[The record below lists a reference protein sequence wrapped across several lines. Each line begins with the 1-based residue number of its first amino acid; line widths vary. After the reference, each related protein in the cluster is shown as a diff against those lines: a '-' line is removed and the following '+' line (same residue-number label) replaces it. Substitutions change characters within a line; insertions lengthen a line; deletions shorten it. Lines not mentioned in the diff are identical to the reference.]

1 MAQNA
6 AIVPCCGTLTAPNDY
21 PLNKVRTKND
31 IFIKILSLGIGLAVG
46 IVLIAKVFFELSY
59 DSFYKDIDRVY
70 CIRTWYSQHG
80 DEHDYG
86 QVSGAVSV
94 GFMEE
99 VPGVEVGTRT
109 TYVFNG
115 DTYLD
120 EDGNKLKAT
129 LVCADTCFFKVFDRP
144 ILAGNPVKI
153 LGKWGGVM
161 VSRSFA
167 EKILRSAQDDIST
180 VIGRQIYNED
190 MAGLKL
196 PIEGVFEDF
205 PKNGS
210 LDYDI
215 LLAIETYGKQSTDNW
230 LGNDRYKG
238 YVKLM
243 PGVDPNTLT
252 DAIRKMQEA
261 HQPLAQIEAQGTSL
275 RYFLKPFSTL
285 HTSDPEVKSQVIL
298 LSIVAALLIL
308 ISLLNYILI
317 VISSLVKRSKE
328 VGVRKCYGAEGK
340 HIYGM
345 LTKEALLHILLSL
358 VLAGAIIFAGRS
370 IVENLLGVPFQTLLV
385 PQSIVAIV
393 AVILFVLVISIV
405 VPAELYQRIPVYA
418 ALKNYTENSRNWKLG
433 LLGFQVLIN
442 VFLVVMMLIIGR
454 QYQKVSHA
462 DTGYDYKNLYY
473 FDMFDGDRQALTR
486 AHQTLKS
493 LPEVSAVAAAY
504 NLPFQGSS
512 GDNVYLPDDDRELF
526 NIADQY
532 ECSSDFYD
540 LMGIQFLEGR
550 APKDS
555 SEIVV
560 DEKFVAKMAE
570 FTDWS
575 DGAVGKQVF
584 ITGHDRS
591 RDSGRSYFTIS
602 GVYKSYLIGNL
613 TGVDPRPSALFY
625 GEIGSMSSWMPHTF
639 FKVHPEALPKV
650 RQALEQALEGHEI
663 NIVSYEEQMRAAYDD
678 SKKMR
683 NTMALG
689 AVFSLLI
696 ALLGLIG
703 FIKDESLRRS
713 KEMAVRKINGA
724 TTRDILGVFAT
735 DIMKL
740 SAVMAVIACM
750 AAYFVAHK
758 WLEQFAE
765 KVSLNP
771 LYFIGGAVLVL
782 LIVLGVVVLNCLRIA
797 RANPVESLKNE

>member
-1 MAQNA
+1 M
-6 AIVPCCGTLTAPNDY
+6 
-21 PLNKVRTKND
+21 KTKND
-31 IFIKILSLGIGLAVG
+31 ILIKVLSLSIGLSVG

-70 CIRTWYSQHG
+70 TIRNYYSQNG

-99 VPGVEVGTRT
+99 VPGIEVGTRT
-109 TYVFNG
+109 TFVFNG

-120 EDGNKLKAT
+120 ADGNKLKGI

-144 ILAGNPVKI
+144 ILAGDPVQV
-153 LGKWGGVM
+153 LGKWGSVM
-161 VSRSFA
+161 VNRSFA
-167 EKILRSAQDDIST
+167 EKMGGVQEC
-180 VIGRQIYNED
+180 IGKQIANAD
-190 MAGLKL
+190 MDGLKMT
-196 PIEGVFEDF
+196 IEGVFDDF

-215 LLAIETYGKQSTDNW
+215 LLSMDTYGKRSTDNW

-238 YVKLM
+238 YVKLA
-243 PGVDPNTLT
+243 PGIDPNTLS

-261 HQPLAQIEAQGTSL
+261 HQPLEQMEAQGISM
-275 RYFLKPFSTL
+275 RYFLSPFSTM
-285 HTSDPEVKSQVIL
+285 HTSSPKVKMQVIL
-298 LSIVAALLIL
+298 LSIIAALLII

-317 VISSLVKRSKE
+317 VISSMVKRSKE

-340 HIYGM
+340 HIYWM
-345 LTKEALLHILLSL
+345 LTKESLLHMSLSL
-358 VLAGAIIFAGRS
+358 VIAAIIIFAGRG

-385 PQSIVAIV
+385 PQSIVAIA
-393 AVILFVLVISIV
+393 AVLLFVLVISIV
-405 VPAELYQRIPVYA
+405 VPAELYQRIPVLA
-418 ALKNYTENSRNWKLG
+418 AIKNHTENSRRWKLSLIG
-433 LLGFQVLIN
+433 VQVLIN
-442 VFLVVMMLIIGR
+442 VFLVVMMLIIGS
-454 QYQKVSHA
+454 QYQKVSNA

-473 FDMFDGDRQALTR
+473 FDLFDGDRHAQVR
-486 AHQTLKS
+486 AVETLRR
-493 LPEVSAVAAAY
+493 LPEVSGVAAAY
-504 NLPFQGSS
+504 NLPYSGSN
-512 GDNVYLPDDDRELF
+512 GDNVYLPEDDRELF

-532 ECSSDFYD
+532 ECSPEFYE
-540 LMGIQFLEGR
+540 LLNIRFVEGR
-550 APKDS
+550 APRDS
-555 SEIVV
+555 SEVVV
-560 DEKFVAKMAE
+560 DEKFVQKMAC

-584 ITGHDRS
+584 ITGHGGNGMMDK
-591 RDSGRSYFTIS
+591 GYFTIS
-602 GVYKSYLIGNL
+602 GVYKSFLIGNL
-613 TGVDPRPSALFY
+613 QDVDERPGALFY
-625 GEIGSMSSWMPHTF
+625 GEIGSMAHWMPHIL
-639 FKVHPEALPKV
+639 FKVRPDALEKVRGALNEALPDK
-650 RQALEQALEGHEI
+650 EI
-663 NIVSYEEQMRAAYDD
+663 NIVSYAEEMRAAYAD

-689 AVFSLLI
+689 VVFSLLI

-724 TTRDILGVFAT
+724 TTQDILSIFAK

-740 SAVMAVIACM
+740 SAVMAVIAC
-750 AAYFVAHK
+750 AAAFFVAHK

-771 LYFIGGAVLVL
+771 LYFIGGAALTL
-782 LIVLGVVVLNCLRIA
+782 LIVLSVVVLNCLKIA
-797 RANPVESLKNE
+797 RANPVDSLKNE

>member
-1 MAQNA
+1 MKKNSD
-6 AIVPCCGTLTAPNDY
+6 ILI
-21 PLNKVRTKND
+21 KV
-31 IFIKILSLGIGLAVG
+31 LSLGVGLAVG
-46 IVLIAKVFFELSY
+46 VVLIAKVFFELSY

-70 CIRTWYSQHG
+70 TINTWYSQHG

-86 QVSGAVSV
+86 QVSGAVPV

-144 ILAGNPVKI
+144 ILAGDPAKI

-167 EKILRSAQDDIST
+167 EKMGGVQECLGKQ
-180 VIGRQIYNED
+180 VYNED
-190 MAGLKL
+190 MADLKL

-210 LDYDI
+210 LSYDI
-215 LLAIETYGKQSTDNW
+215 LLSMDTYGKQSTDNW

-243 PGVDPNTLT
+243 PGVDPNTLS

-261 HQPLAQIEAQGTSL
+261 HQPVAQLEAQGMRMT
-275 RYFLKPFSTL
+275 YFLKPFSKM
-285 HTSDPEVKSQVIL
+285 HTSMPEVKSQVIL

-317 VISSLVKRSKE
+317 VISSMVKRSKE
-328 VGVRKCYGAEGK
+328 VGVRKCYGAESK

-345 LTKEALLHILLSL
+345 LSKEALLHIALSL
-358 VLAGAIIFAGRS
+358 ALAAAIIFAGRS
-370 IVENLLGVPFQTLLV
+370 IIENLLGVPFQTLLV
-385 PQSIVAIV
+385 SRSIVAIGL
-393 AVILFVLVISIV
+393 VILFVLVISIV
-405 VPAELYQRIPVYA
+405 VPAELYKRIPVDA
-418 ALKNYTENSRNWKLG
+418 ALKNYTENSRRWKLG
-433 LLGFQVLIN
+433 LLGVQVLIN

-454 QYQKVSHA
+454 QYQKVNHSNP
-462 DTGYDYKNLYY
+462 GYDYKNLFYIN
-473 FDMFDGDRQALTR
+473 MFDGDRQAQVR
-486 AHQTLKS
+486 AVETLRS
-493 LPEVSAVAAAY
+493 LPEVSGVATSY
-504 NLPFQGSS
+504 NLPYEGSN
-512 GDNVYLPDDDRELF
+512 GDNIYLPDDERELF
-526 NIADQY
+526 NVADQY
-532 ECSSDFYD
+532 DCSEGFYD
-540 LMGIQFLEGR
+540 LMGIEFVDGR
-550 APKDS
+550 APRDS
-555 SEIVV
+555 TEMAV
-560 DEKFVAKMAE
+560 DEKFVARMAD
-570 FTDWS
+570 FADWS
-575 DGAVGKQVF
+575 DGAVGKQVY
-584 ITGHDRS
+584 ITGHDHPIVLS
-591 RDSGRSYFTIS
+591 NDMGVTPYTIS

-613 TGVDPRPSALFY
+613 VRVDPRPSVLFRA
-625 GEIGSMSSWMPHTF
+625 EIGSSSWMPHIL
-639 FKVHPEALPKV
+639 FKVDPKALPKV
-650 RQALEQALEGHEI
+650 QNALTQALEGREI
-663 NIVSYEEQMRAAYDD
+663 NIISYEEQMRAAYDD

-724 TTRDILGVFAT
+724 TTRDILSVFAK
-735 DIMKL
+735 DIMIL
-740 SAVMAVIACM
+740 SAVMAVIACV
-750 AAYFVAHK
+750 AAFFVAHK

-771 LYFIGGAVLVL
+771 LYFLGGAVLVL

>member
-1 MAQNA
+1 M
-6 AIVPCCGTLTAPNDY
+6 
-21 PLNKVRTKND
+21 KTKND
-31 IFIKILSLGIGLAVG
+31 ILIKVLSLSIGLSVG

-70 CIRTWYSQHG
+70 TIRNYYSQNG

-99 VPGVEVGTRT
+99 VPGIEVGTRT
-109 TYVFNG
+109 TFVFNG

-120 EDGNKLKAT
+120 ADGNKLKGI

-144 ILAGNPVKI
+144 ILAGDPVQV
-153 LGKWGGVM
+153 LGKWGSVM
-161 VSRSFA
+161 VNRSFA
-167 EKILRSAQDDIST
+167 EKMGGVQECIGKQIANADI
-180 VIGRQIYNED
+180 D
-190 MAGLKL
+190 GLKMT
-196 PIEGVFEDF
+196 IEGVFDDF

-215 LLAIETYGKQSTDNW
+215 LLSMDTYGKRSTDNW

-238 YVKLM
+238 YVKLA
-243 PGVDPNTLT
+243 PGIDPNTLS

-261 HQPLAQIEAQGTSL
+261 HQPLEQMEAQGISM
-275 RYFLKPFSTL
+275 RYFLSPFSTM
-285 HTSDPEVKSQVIL
+285 HTSSPKVKMQVIL
-298 LSIVAALLIL
+298 LSIIAALLII

-317 VISSLVKRSKE
+317 VISSMVKRSKE

-340 HIYGM
+340 HIYWM
-345 LTKEALLHILLSL
+345 LTKESLLHMSLSL
-358 VLAGAIIFAGRS
+358 VIAAIIIFAGRG

-385 PQSIVAIV
+385 PQSIVAIA
-393 AVILFVLVISIV
+393 AVLLFVLVISIV
-405 VPAELYQRIPVYA
+405 VPAELYQRIPVLA
-418 ALKNYTENSRNWKLG
+418 AIKNHTENSRRWKLSLIG
-433 LLGFQVLIN
+433 VQVLIN
-442 VFLVVMMLIIGR
+442 VFLVVMMLIIGS
-454 QYQKVSHA
+454 QYQKVSNA

-473 FDMFDGDRQALTR
+473 FDLFDGDRHAQVR
-486 AHQTLKS
+486 AVETLRR
-493 LPEVSAVAAAY
+493 LPEVSGVAAAY
-504 NLPFQGSS
+504 NLPYSGSN
-512 GDNVYLPDDDRELF
+512 GDNVYLPEDDRELF

-532 ECSSDFYD
+532 ECSPEFYE
-540 LMGIQFLEGR
+540 LLNIRFVEGR
-550 APKDS
+550 APRDS
-555 SEIVV
+555 SEVVV
-560 DEKFVAKMAE
+560 DEKFVQKMAC

-584 ITGHDRS
+584 ITGHGGNGMMDK
-591 RDSGRSYFTIS
+591 GYFTIS
-602 GVYKSYLIGNL
+602 GVYKSFLIGNL
-613 TGVDPRPSALFY
+613 QDVDERPGALFY
-625 GEIGSMSSWMPHTF
+625 GEIGSMAHWMPHIL
-639 FKVHPEALPKV
+639 FKVRPDALEKVRGALNEALPDK
-650 RQALEQALEGHEI
+650 EI
-663 NIVSYEEQMRAAYDD
+663 NIVSYAEEMRAAYAD

-689 AVFSLLI
+689 VVFSLLI

-724 TTRDILGVFAT
+724 TTQDILSIFAK

-740 SAVMAVIACM
+740 SAVMAVIAC
-750 AAYFVAHK
+750 AAAFFVAHK

-771 LYFIGGAVLVL
+771 LYFIGGAALTL
-782 LIVLGVVVLNCLRIA
+782 LIVLSVVVLNCLKIA
-797 RANPVESLKNE
+797 RANPVDSLKNE

>member
-1 MAQNA
+1 M
-6 AIVPCCGTLTAPNDY
+6 
-21 PLNKVRTKND
+21 KTKND
-31 IFIKILSLGIGLAVG
+31 ILIKVLSLSIGLSVG

-70 CIRTWYSQHG
+70 TIRNWYSQNG

-99 VPGVEVGTRT
+99 VPGIEVGTRT
-109 TYVFNG
+109 TFVFNG

-120 EDGNKLKAT
+120 ADGNKLKGI

-144 ILAGNPVKI
+144 ILAGDPVQV
-153 LGKWGGVM
+153 LGKWGSVM
-161 VSRSFA
+161 VNRSFA
-167 EKILRSAQDDIST
+167 EKMGGVQEC
-180 VIGRQIYNED
+180 IGKQIANAD
-190 MAGLKL
+190 MDGLKMT
-196 PIEGVFEDF
+196 IEGVFDDF

-215 LLAIETYGKQSTDNW
+215 LLSMDTYGKRSTDNW

-238 YVKLM
+238 YVKLA
-243 PGVDPNTLT
+243 PGIDPNTLS

-261 HQPLAQIEAQGTSL
+261 HQPLEQMEAQGISL
-275 RYFLKPFSTL
+275 RYYLSPFSTM
-285 HTSDPEVKSQVIL
+285 HTSSPKVKTQVIL
-298 LSIVAALLIL
+298 LSIVAALLII

-317 VISSLVKRSKE
+317 VISSMVKRSKE

-345 LTKEALLHILLSL
+345 LTKEALLHITLSL
-358 VLAGAIIFAGRS
+358 VIAAIIIFAGRG

-385 PQSIVAIV
+385 PQSIVAIA
-393 AVILFVLVISIV
+393 AVLLLVLVISIV
-405 VPAELYQRIPVYA
+405 VPAELYQRIPIYV
-418 ALKNYTENSRNWKLG
+418 ALKNHKENSRRWKLG
-433 LLGFQVLIN
+433 LLGVQVLIN
-442 VFLVVMMLIIGR
+442 VFLVVMMLIIGS
-454 QYQKVSHA
+454 QYQKVSNA

-473 FDMFDGDRQALTR
+473 FDLFDGDRNAQVR
-486 AHQTLKS
+486 AVETLRR
-493 LPEVSAVAAAY
+493 LPEVSGVAAAY
-504 NLPFQGSS
+504 NLPYAGSN
-512 GDNVYLPDDDRELF
+512 GDNVYLPEDDRELF

-532 ECSSDFYD
+532 ECSPEFYE
-540 LMGIQFLEGR
+540 LLNIRFVEGR
-550 APKDS
+550 APRDS
-555 SEIVV
+555 SEVVV
-560 DEKFVAKMAE
+560 DEKFVQKMAS

-584 ITGHDRS
+584 ITGHGGNGMMDK
-591 RDSGRSYFTIS
+591 GYFTIS
-602 GVYKSYLIGNL
+602 GVYKNYLIGNL
-613 TGVDPRPSALFY
+613 QDVDERPSALFY
-625 GEIGSMSSWMPHTF
+625 GEIGSMAHWMPHIL
-639 FKVHPEALPKV
+639 FKVRPDALEKVRGALNEALPDK
-650 RQALEQALEGHEI
+650 EI
-663 NIVSYEEQMRAAYDD
+663 NIVSYAEGMRAAYAD

-689 AVFSLLI
+689 VVFSLLI

-724 TTRDILGVFAT
+724 TTRNILSIFAK

-740 SAVMAVIACM
+740 SAVMAVIACT
-750 AAYFVAHK
+750 AAFFVAHK

-771 LYFIGGAVLVL
+771 LYFIGGAALTL
-782 LIVLGVVVLNCLRIA
+782 LIVLSVVVLNCLKIA
-797 RANPVESLKNE
+797 RANPVDSLKNE

>member
-1 MAQNA
+1 MKAKRD
-6 AIVPCCGTLTAPNDY
+6 IVI
-21 PLNKVRTKND
+21 KV
-31 IFIKILSLGIGLAVG
+31 LSLGIGLAVG

-59 DSFYKDIDRVY
+59 DSFYNDIGRVY
-70 CIRTWYSQHG
+70 TINTWISMQG
-80 DEHDYG
+80 NEKDYG
-86 QVSGAVSV
+86 QVSGAVAV
-94 GFMEE
+94 GFMDE
-99 VPGVEVGTRT
+99 VPGVEAGTRT

-120 EDGNKLKAT
+120 EDGNKLSGT

-144 ILAGNPVKI
+144 ILAGDPVKV

-167 EKILRSAQDDIST
+167 EKMGGVQEC
-180 VIGRQIYNED
+180 IGKQIANAD
-190 MAGLKL
+190 MDGLKL
-196 PIEGVFEDF
+196 TIEGVFEDF

-215 LLAIETYGKQSTDNW
+215 LLSMETYGKQSTDNW

-243 PGVDPNTLT
+243 PGVDPNTLA

-261 HQPLAQIEAQGTSL
+261 HQPLAMIEAQGSTF
-275 RYFLKPFSTL
+275 RYFLKPFSKM
-285 HTSDPEVKSQVIL
+285 HTSAPEVRQQVVL

-317 VISSLVKRSKE
+317 VISSMVKRSKE
-328 VGVRKCYGAEGK
+328 VGVRTCYGAEGK
-340 HIYGM
+340 NIYGM
-345 LTKEALLHILLSL
+345 LTQEASIHILLSL
-358 VLAGAIIFAGRS
+358 ALAAVIIFAGRS
-370 IVENLLGVPFQTLLV
+370 IVENLLGVQFTTLLV
-385 PQSIVAIV
+385 PQSIVAIG
-393 AVILFVLVISIV
+393 AVILFVLIISIV

-418 ALKNYTENSRNWKLG
+418 ALKNYTENSRAWKLG
-433 LLGFQVLIN
+433 LLGVQVLIN

-454 QYQKVSHA
+454 QYQKVTHA
-462 DTGYDYKNLYY
+462 DTGYDYDNLYY
-473 FDMFDGDRQALTR
+473 ISLFDGDRQAVTR
-486 AHQTLKS
+486 AVRALES
-493 LPEVSAVAAAY
+493 LPEVSGVAAAY
-504 NLPFQGSS
+504 NLPFQGSN
-512 GDNVYLPDDDRELF
+512 GNNVYLPDDNRELF

-532 ECSSDFYD
+532 ECSDGFYE
-540 LMGIQFLEGR
+540 LMDIEFLEGR
-550 APKDS
+550 VPRDS

-560 DEKFVAKMAE
+560 DEKFVKKMAE

-575 DGAVGKQVF
+575 DGAVGKQVY

-591 RDSGRSYFTIS
+591 RNAEQSYFTIS
-602 GVYKSYLIGNL
+602 GVYKSYIIGNL
-613 TGVDPRPSALFY
+613 TGVDQRPSALFY
-625 GEIGSMSSWMPHTF
+625 GEIGSMSSWMPHVL
-639 FKVHPEALPKV
+639 FKVQPASLAKV
-650 RQALEQALEGHEI
+650 KETLEQALEGREI
-663 NIVSYEEQMRAAYDD
+663 NIIPYEEQMRAAYDD

-703 FIKDESLRRS
+703 FISDESLRRS

-724 TTRDILGVFAT
+724 TTRDILGVFSM

-740 SAVMAVIACM
+740 SLVAALIACIG
-750 AAYFVAHK
+750 AFFVARR

-771 LYFIGGAVLVL
+771 LYFIGGAFLVL

>member
-1 MAQNA
+1 MRHNSD
-6 AIVPCCGTLTAPNDY
+6 ILI
-21 PLNKVRTKND
+21 KV
-31 IFIKILSLGIGLAVG
+31 LSLGIGLAVG

-167 EKILRSAQDDIST
+167 EKILRSAQDDISN
-180 VIGRQIYNED
+180 VIGKQIYNED

-317 VISSLVKRSKE
+317 VISSMVKRSKE

-385 PQSIVAIV
+385 PQSIVSIV

-442 VFLVVMMLIIGR
+442 VFLVVMMIIIGR

-473 FDMFDGDRQALTR
+473 FDMFDGDRQALVR
-486 AHQTLKS
+486 AAETLRS
-493 LPEVSAVAAAY
+493 LPEVSGVAASY

-532 ECSSDFYD
+532 ECSSNFYD
-540 LMGIQFLEGR
+540 LMGIKFLEGR
-550 APKDS
+550 APRDS

-584 ITGHDRS
+584 VTGHDRS
-591 RDSGRSYFTIS
+591 RDTDRSYFTIS

-639 FKVHPEALPKV
+639 FKVHPKALSKV
-650 RQALEQALEGHEI
+650 RQALEQALEGREI

-740 SAVMAVIACM
+740 SAVMAVIACI

-771 LYFIGGAVLVL
+771 IYFIGGATLVL

>member
-1 MAQNA
+1 M
-6 AIVPCCGTLTAPNDY
+6 
-21 PLNKVRTKND
+21 KTKND
-31 IFIKILSLGIGLAVG
+31 ILIKVLSLSIGLSVG

-70 CIRTWYSQHG
+70 TIRNYYSQHG

-99 VPGVEVGTRT
+99 VPGIEVGTRT
-109 TYVFNG
+109 TFVFNG

-120 EDGNKLKAT
+120 ADGNKLKGI

-144 ILAGNPVKI
+144 ILAGDPVQV
-153 LGKWGGVM
+153 LGKWGSVM

-167 EKILRSAQDDIST
+167 EKMGGVQEC
-180 VIGRQIYNED
+180 IGKQIANAD
-190 MAGLKL
+190 MDGLKMT
-196 PIEGVFEDF
+196 IEGVFDDF

-215 LLAIETYGKQSTDNW
+215 LLSMDTYGKRSTDNW

-238 YVKLM
+238 YVKLA
-243 PGVDPNTLT
+243 PGIDPNTFS

-261 HQPLAQIEAQGTSL
+261 HQPLEQMEAQGISM
-275 RYFLKPFSTL
+275 RYYLSPFSTM
-285 HTSDPEVKSQVIL
+285 HTSSPKVKTQVIL
-298 LSIVAALLIL
+298 LSIVAALLII

-317 VISSLVKRSKE
+317 VISSMVKRSKE

-340 HIYGM
+340 HIYRM
-345 LTKEALLHILLSL
+345 LTKEALLHITLSL
-358 VLAGAIIFAGRS
+358 VIAAIIIFAGRG

-385 PQSIVAIV
+385 PQSIVAIA
-393 AVILFVLVISIV
+393 AVLLFVLVISIV
-405 VPAELYQRIPVYA
+405 VPAELYQRIPVLA
-418 ALKNYTENSRNWKLG
+418 AIKNHTENSRRWKLSLIG
-433 LLGFQVLIN
+433 VQVLIN
-442 VFLVVMMLIIGR
+442 VFLVVMMLIIGS
-454 QYQKVSHA
+454 QYQKVSNA

-473 FDMFDGDRQALTR
+473 FDLFDGDRHAQVR
-486 AHQTLKS
+486 AVETLRR
-493 LPEVSAVAAAY
+493 LPEVSGVAAAY
-504 NLPFQGSS
+504 NLPYSGSN
-512 GDNVYLPDDDRELF
+512 GDNVYLPEDDRELF

-532 ECSSDFYD
+532 ECSPEFYD
-540 LMGIQFLEGR
+540 LLNIRFVEGR
-550 APKDS
+550 APRDS
-555 SEIVV
+555 SEVVV
-560 DEKFVAKMAE
+560 DEKFVQKMAY

-584 ITGHDRS
+584 ITGHGGNGMMDK
-591 RDSGRSYFTIS
+591 GYFTIS
-602 GVYKSYLIGNL
+602 GVYKSFLIGNL
-613 TGVDPRPSALFY
+613 QDVDERPGALFY
-625 GEIGSMSSWMPHTF
+625 GEIGSMAHWMPHIL
-639 FKVHPEALPKV
+639 FKVRPDALEKVRGALNEALPDK
-650 RQALEQALEGHEI
+650 EI
-663 NIVSYEEQMRAAYDD
+663 NIVSYAEEMRAAYAD

-689 AVFSLLI
+689 VVFSLLI

-724 TTRDILGVFAT
+724 TTRNILSIFAK

-740 SAVMAVIACM
+740 SAVMAVIAC
-750 AAYFVAHK
+750 AAAFFVAHK

-771 LYFIGGAVLVL
+771 LYFIGGAALTL
-782 LIVLGVVVLNCLRIA
+782 LIVLSVVVLNCLKIA
-797 RANPVESLKNE
+797 RANPVDSLKNE

>member
-1 MAQNA
+1 MKRNS
-6 AIVPCCGTLTAPNDY
+6 
-21 PLNKVRTKND
+21 D
-31 IFIKILSLGIGLAVG
+31 ILIKILSLGVGLALG

-70 CIRTWYSQHG
+70 SISTWISQQG
-80 DEHDYG
+80 SEKDYG
-86 QVSGAVSV
+86 QVSGAVAV
-94 GFMEE
+94 GFMDE
-99 VPGVEVGTRT
+99 VPGVEAGTRT

-144 ILAGNPVKI
+144 VLAGDPVKV
-153 LGKWGGVM
+153 LGKWGSVM

-167 EKILRSAQDDIST
+167 EKLGGVQDA
-180 VIGRQIYNED
+180 IGTQIANED
-190 MAGLKL
+190 MTGLKL
-196 PIEGVFEDF
+196 TIEGVFEDF
-205 PKNGS
+205 PKNGT

-215 LLAIETYGKQSTDNW
+215 LLSMDTYGKQSTDNW
-230 LGNDRYKG
+230 NGNDRYKG
-238 YVKLM
+238 YVKLF
-243 PGVDPNTLT
+243 PGVDPATLS

-261 HQPLAQIEAQGTSL
+261 HQPLEMLEARGTTL
-275 RYFLKPFSTL
+275 RYFLKPFGTM
-285 HTSDPEVKSQVIL
+285 HTSDPEVKSQVVL

-345 LTKEALLHILLSL
+345 LTQEASIHILLSL
-358 VLAGAIIFAGRS
+358 ALAAVIIFAGRS
-370 IVENLLGVPFQTLLV
+370 IVENLLGVPFRTLLV
-385 PQSIVAIV
+385 PQSIVAIG
-393 AVILFVLVISIV
+393 AVLAFVLVISIV

-418 ALKNYTENSRNWKLG
+418 ALKNYTENSRAWKLG
-433 LLGFQVLIN
+433 LLGVQVLIN

-462 DTGYDYKNLYY
+462 DTGYDYDNLYY
-473 FDMFDGDRQALTR
+473 ISLFDGDRQAVAR
-486 AHQTLKS
+486 AVRTLEG
-493 LPEVSAVAAAY
+493 LPEVSGVAAAY
-504 NLPFQGSS
+504 NLPFNGSN

-532 ECSSDFYD
+532 ECSDGFYD
-540 LMGIQFLEGR
+540 LMGIEFLEGR
-550 APKDS
+550 APRDS
-555 SEIVV
+555 TEIVV
-560 DEKFVAKMAE
+560 DEKFVKKMAE

-584 ITGHDRS
+584 ITGHERERGS
-591 RDSGRSYFTIS
+591 EQTYFTIS
-602 GVYKSYLIGNL
+602 GVYESYLIGNL
-613 TGVDPRPSALFY
+613 TGVDQRPSALFY
-625 GEIGSMSSWMPHTF
+625 GEIGSMDSWMPHVL
-639 FKVHPEALPKV
+639 FKIQPESLENV
-650 RQALEQALEGHEI
+650 RNTLEQALEGREV

-678 SKKMR
+678 SRKMR
-683 NTMALG
+683 NTLALG
-689 AVFSLLI
+689 SVFSLLI
-696 ALLGLIG
+696 ALLGLLG
-703 FIKDESLRRS
+703 FIQDESLRRS

-724 TTRDILGVFAT
+724 TTRDILGVFAR

-740 SAVMAVIACM
+740 SAVMAVVACIGVFF
-750 AAYFVAHK
+750 AARR

-782 LIVLGVVVLNCLRIA
+782 SIVLGVVVLNCLRIA

>member
-1 MAQNA
+1 MRRNSD
-6 AIVPCCGTLTAPNDY
+6 ILI
-21 PLNKVRTKND
+21 KV
-31 IFIKILSLGIGLAVG
+31 LSLGIGLAVG

-120 EDGNKLKAT
+120 EEGNKLKAT

-144 ILAGNPVKI
+144 ILAGDPVKA
-153 LGKWGGVM
+153 LGKWGSVM

-167 EKILRSAQDDIST
+167 EKLGGIQK
-180 VIGRQIYNED
+180 VIGKQIANED
-190 MAGLKL
+190 MEGLKL
-196 PIEGVFEDF
+196 TIEGVFEDF

-215 LLAIETYGKQSTDNW
+215 LLSMETYGKQSTDNW
-230 LGNDRYKG
+230 NGNDRYKG

-243 PGVDPNTLT
+243 PGLDPNTLA

-261 HQPLAQIEAQGTSL
+261 HQPLAQIEAQGSSFK
-275 RYFLKPFSTL
+275 YFLKPFSEM
-285 HTSDPEVKSQVIL
+285 HTSAPEVRQQVIL
-298 LSIVAALLIL
+298 LTIVAALLIL

-317 VISSLVKRSKE
+317 VISSMVKRSKE

-385 PQSIVAIV
+385 PQSIVAIA
-393 AVILFVLVISIV
+393 AVLVFVLIISIV

-433 LLGFQVLIN
+433 LLGIQVLIN

-473 FDMFDGDRQALTR
+473 FDMFDGDRQALVR
-486 AHQTLKS
+486 AAETLRS
-493 LPEVSAVAAAY
+493 LPEVSGVAASY

-532 ECSSDFYD
+532 ECSPEYYD
-540 LMGIQFLEGR
+540 LMGIRFLEGR
-550 APKDS
+550 APRDS
-555 SEIVV
+555 SEVVV
-560 DEKFVAKMAE
+560 DEKFVQKMAE

-584 ITGHDRS
+584 VTGHDRS
-591 RDSGRSYFTIS
+591 RDTDRSYFTIS

-639 FKVHPEALPKV
+639 FKVRPEALPKV
-650 RQALEQALEGHEI
+650 RQALEQALEGREI
-663 NIVSYEEQMRAAYDD
+663 NILSYEEQMRAAYDD

-724 TTRDILGVFAT
+724 TTRDILSVFAK

-740 SAVMAVIACM
+740 SAVMAVIACI
-750 AAYFVAHK
+750 AAFFVARR

-782 LIVLGVVVLNCLRIA
+782 AIVLGVVVLNCLRIA

>member
-1 MAQNA
+1 MKTKSD
-6 AIVPCCGTLTAPNDY
+6 III
-21 PLNKVRTKND
+21 KV
-31 IFIKILSLGIGLAVG
+31 LSLGIGLAVG

-70 CIRTWYSQHG
+70 TINTWYSMQG
-80 DEHDYG
+80 EEKDYG
-86 QVSGAVSV
+86 QVSGAVAV

-167 EKILRSAQDDIST
+167 EKMGGVQEC
-180 VIGRQIYNED
+180 IGKQVYNED

-215 LLAIETYGKQSTDNW
+215 LLSMETYGKQSTDNW

-238 YVKLM
+238 YVKLI
-243 PGVDPNTLT
+243 PGVDPNTLS

-275 RYFLKPFSTL
+275 KYYLKPFSTL

-317 VISSLVKRSKE
+317 VISSMVKRSKE

-345 LTKEALLHILLSL
+345 LTKEALLHIILSL
-358 VLAGAIIFAGRS
+358 ALAAVIIFAGRS

-385 PQSIVAIV
+385 PQSIVAIA
-393 AVILFVLVISIV
+393 AVLVFVLIISIV
-405 VPAELYQRIPVYA
+405 VPAELYQRIPVDA

-433 LLGFQVLIN
+433 LLGVQVLIN

-473 FDMFDGDRQALTR
+473 FDMFDGDRQALSR
-486 AHQTLKS
+486 AFHTLQG
-493 LPEVSAVAAAY
+493 LPEVRGVAASY
-504 NLPFQGSS
+504 GLPYLGSS
-512 GDNVYLPDDDRELF
+512 GDNISLPDDDRELF

-540 LMGIQFLEGR
+540 LMGIEFLEGR
-550 APKDS
+550 APRDS

-560 DEKFVAKMAE
+560 DEKFVKKMAE

-575 DGAVGKQVF
+575 DGAVGKQVY

-591 RDSGRSYFTIS
+591 RDSERSYFTIS

-613 TGVDPRPSALFY
+613 TGVDTRPSALFY
-625 GEIGSMSSWMPHTF
+625 GEIGSMSCWMPHVL
-639 FKVHPEALPKV
+639 FKLPGQAGNDGNESLAKIKEALESV
-650 RQALEQALEGHEI
+650 LEGREI
-663 NIVSYEEQMRAAYDD
+663 NIVSYEEQMRAAYSD
-678 SKKMR
+678 SRKMR

-724 TTRDILGVFAT
+724 TTRDILSVFAK

-750 AAYFVAHK
+750 AAYLVAHK

-771 LYFIGGAVLVL
+771 LYFIGGAAQVL
-782 LIVLGVVVLNCLRIA
+782 LIVLAVVVLNCLRIA

>member
-1 MAQNA
+1 MKRNS
-6 AIVPCCGTLTAPNDY
+6 
-21 PLNKVRTKND
+21 D
-31 IFIKILSLGIGLAVG
+31 ILIKILSLGVGLALG

-70 CIRTWYSQHG
+70 SISTWISQQG
-80 DEHDYG
+80 SEKDYG
-86 QVSGAVSV
+86 QVSGAVAV
-94 GFMEE
+94 GFMDE
-99 VPGVEVGTRT
+99 VPGVEAGTRT

-144 ILAGNPVKI
+144 VLAGDPMKA
-153 LGKWGGVM
+153 LGKWGSVM

-167 EKILRSAQDDIST
+167 EKLGGVQEA
-180 VIGRQIYNED
+180 IGTQIANED
-190 MAGLKL
+190 MTGLKL
-196 PIEGVFEDF
+196 TIEGVFEDF
-205 PKNGS
+205 PKNGT

-215 LLAIETYGKQSTDNW
+215 LLSMDTYGKQSTDNW
-230 LGNDRYKG
+230 NGNDRYKG
-238 YVKLM
+238 YVKLF
-243 PGVDPNTLT
+243 PGVDPASLS

-261 HQPLAQIEAQGTSL
+261 HQPLEMLEARGTTL
-275 RYFLKPFSTL
+275 RYFLKPFSTM
-285 HTSDPEVKSQVIL
+285 HTSDPEVKSQVVL

-345 LTKEALLHILLSL
+345 LTQEASIHILLSL
-358 VLAGAIIFAGRS
+358 ALAAVIISAGRS
-370 IVENLLGVPFQTLLV
+370 IVENLLGVPFRTLLV
-385 PQSIVAIV
+385 PQSIVAIG
-393 AVILFVLVISIV
+393 AVLAFVLVISIV

-418 ALKNYTENSRNWKLG
+418 ALKNYTENSRAWKLG
-433 LLGFQVLIN
+433 LLGVQVLIN

-462 DTGYDYKNLYY
+462 DTGYDYDNLYY
-473 FDMFDGDRQALTR
+473 ISLFDGDRQAVAR
-486 AHQTLKS
+486 AVRTLEG
-493 LPEVSAVAAAY
+493 LPEVSGVAAAY
-504 NLPFQGSS
+504 NLPFNGSN

-532 ECSSDFYD
+532 ECSDGFYD
-540 LMGIQFLEGR
+540 LMGIEFLEGR
-550 APKDS
+550 APRDS
-555 SEIVV
+555 TEIVV
-560 DEKFVAKMAE
+560 DEKFVKKMAE

-584 ITGHDRS
+584 ITGHERARGS
-591 RDSGRSYFTIS
+591 EQTYFTIS
-602 GVYKSYLIGNL
+602 GVYESYLIGNL
-613 TGVDPRPSALFY
+613 TGVDQRPSALFY
-625 GEIGSMSSWMPHTF
+625 GEIGSMDSWMPHVL
-639 FKVHPEALPKV
+639 FKIQPESLDNV
-650 RQALEQALEGHEI
+650 RNALEQALEGREV

-678 SKKMR
+678 SRKMR
-683 NTMALG
+683 NTLALG
-689 AVFSLLI
+689 SVFSLLI
-696 ALLGLIG
+696 ALLGLLG
-703 FIKDESLRRS
+703 FIQDESLRRS

-724 TTRDILGVFAT
+724 TTRDILGVFSR

-740 SAVMAVIACM
+740 SALMAVIACIGVFF
-750 AAYFVAHK
+750 AARR

-771 LYFIGGAVLVL
+771 LYFIVGAVLVL
-782 LIVLGVVVLNCLRIA
+782 TIVLGVVVLNCLRIA

>member
-1 MAQNA
+1 M
-6 AIVPCCGTLTAPNDY
+6 
-21 PLNKVRTKND
+21 KTKND
-31 IFIKILSLGIGLAVG
+31 ILIKVLSLSIGLSVG

-70 CIRTWYSQHG
+70 TIRNYYSQHG

-99 VPGVEVGTRT
+99 VPGIEVGTRT
-109 TYVFNG
+109 TFVFNG

-120 EDGNKLKAT
+120 ADGNKLKGI

-144 ILAGNPVKI
+144 ILAGDPVQV
-153 LGKWGGVM
+153 LGKWGSVM

-167 EKILRSAQDDIST
+167 EKMGGVQEC
-180 VIGRQIYNED
+180 IGKQIANVD
-190 MAGLKL
+190 MDGLKMT
-196 PIEGVFEDF
+196 IEGVFDDF
-205 PKNGS
+205 PQNGS

-215 LLAIETYGKQSTDNW
+215 LLSMDTYGKRSTDNW

-238 YVKLM
+238 YVKLA
-243 PGVDPNTLT
+243 PGIDPNTLS

-261 HQPLAQIEAQGTSL
+261 HQPLEEMEAQGISL
-275 RYFLKPFSTL
+275 RYYLSPFSTM
-285 HTSDPEVKSQVIL
+285 HTSSPKVKTQVIL
-298 LSIVAALLIL
+298 LSIVAALLII

-317 VISSLVKRSKE
+317 VISSMVKRSKE

-345 LTKEALLHILLSL
+345 LTKEALLHITLSL
-358 VLAGAIIFAGRS
+358 VIAAIIIFAGRG

-385 PQSIVAIV
+385 PQSIVAIA
-393 AVILFVLVISIV
+393 AVLLLVLVISIV
-405 VPAELYQRIPVYA
+405 VPAELYQRIPIYV
-418 ALKNYTENSRNWKLG
+418 ALKNHKENSRRWKLG
-433 LLGFQVLIN
+433 LLGVQVLIN
-442 VFLVVMMLIIGR
+442 VFLVVMMLIIGS
-454 QYQKVSHA
+454 QYQKVSNA

-473 FDMFDGDRQALTR
+473 FDLFDGDRNAQVR
-486 AHQTLKS
+486 AVETLRR
-493 LPEVSAVAAAY
+493 LPEVSGVAATY
-504 NLPFQGSS
+504 NLPYGGSN
-512 GDNVYLPDDDRELF
+512 GDNVYLPEDDRELF

-532 ECSSDFYD
+532 ECSPEFYE
-540 LMGIQFLEGR
+540 LLNIRFVEGR
-550 APKDS
+550 APRDS
-555 SEIVV
+555 SEVVV
-560 DEKFVAKMAE
+560 DEKFVQKMAC

-584 ITGHDRS
+584 ITGHGENGMMDK
-591 RDSGRSYFTIS
+591 GYFTIS
-602 GVYKSYLIGNL
+602 GVYKNYLIGNL
-613 TGVDPRPSALFY
+613 QDVDERPSALFY
-625 GEIGSMSSWMPHTF
+625 GEIGSMAHWMPHIL
-639 FKVHPEALPKV
+639 FKVRPDALEKVRGTLNEALPDK
-650 RQALEQALEGHEI
+650 EI
-663 NIVSYEEQMRAAYDD
+663 NIVSYAEEMRAAYAD

-689 AVFSLLI
+689 VVFSLLI

-724 TTRDILGVFAT
+724 TTRDILGIFAK

-740 SAVMAVIACM
+740 SAVMAVIACT
-750 AAYFVAHK
+750 AAFFVAHK

-771 LYFIGGAVLVL
+771 LYFIGGAALTL
-782 LIVLGVVVLNCLRIA
+782 LIVLSVVVLNCLKIA
-797 RANPVESLKNE
+797 RVNPVDSLKNE

>member
-1 MAQNA
+1 MKRNS
-6 AIVPCCGTLTAPNDY
+6 
-21 PLNKVRTKND
+21 D
-31 IFIKILSLGIGLAVG
+31 ILIKILSLGVGLALG

-70 CIRTWYSQHG
+70 SISTWISQQG
-80 DEHDYG
+80 SEKDYG
-86 QVSGAVSV
+86 QVSGAVAV
-94 GFMEE
+94 GFMDE
-99 VPGVEVGTRT
+99 VPGVEAGTRT

-144 ILAGNPVKI
+144 VLAGDPVKA
-153 LGKWGGVM
+153 LGKWGSVM

-167 EKILRSAQDDIST
+167 EKLGGVQEA
-180 VIGRQIYNED
+180 IGTQIANED
-190 MAGLKL
+190 MTGLKL
-196 PIEGVFEDF
+196 TIEGVFEDF
-205 PKNGS
+205 PKNGT

-215 LLAIETYGKQSTDNW
+215 LLSMDTYGKQSTDNW
-230 LGNDRYKG
+230 NGNDRYKG
-238 YVKLM
+238 YVKLF
-243 PGVDPNTLT
+243 PGVDPATLS

-261 HQPLAQIEAQGTSL
+261 HQPLEMLEARGTTL
-275 RYFLKPFSTL
+275 RYFLKPFSTM
-285 HTSDPEVKSQVIL
+285 HTSDPEVKSQVVL

-345 LTKEALLHILLSL
+345 LTQEASIHILLSL
-358 VLAGAIIFAGRS
+358 ALAAVIIFAGRS
-370 IVENLLGVPFQTLLV
+370 IVENLLGVPFRTLLV
-385 PQSIVAIV
+385 PQSIVAIG
-393 AVILFVLVISIV
+393 AVLAFVLVISIV

-418 ALKNYTENSRNWKLG
+418 ALKNYTENSRAWKLG
-433 LLGFQVLIN
+433 LLGVQVLIN

-462 DTGYDYKNLYY
+462 DTGYDYDNLYY
-473 FDMFDGDRQALTR
+473 ISLFDGDRQAVAR
-486 AHQTLKS
+486 AVRTLEG
-493 LPEVSAVAAAY
+493 LPEVSGVAAAY
-504 NLPFQGSS
+504 NLPFNGSN

-532 ECSSDFYD
+532 ECSDGFYD
-540 LMGIQFLEGR
+540 LMGIEFLEGR
-550 APKDS
+550 APRDS
-555 SEIVV
+555 TEIVV
-560 DEKFVAKMAE
+560 DEKFVKKMAE

-584 ITGHDRS
+584 ITGHERARGS
-591 RDSGRSYFTIS
+591 EQTYFTIS
-602 GVYKSYLIGNL
+602 GVYESYLIGNL
-613 TGVDPRPSALFY
+613 TGVDQRPSALFY
-625 GEIGSMSSWMPHTF
+625 GEIGSMDSWMPHVL
-639 FKVHPEALPKV
+639 FKLQPESLEKV
-650 RQALEQALEGHEI
+650 DSALEQALEGREI
-663 NIVSYEEQMRAAYDD
+663 DIISYEEQMRAAYDD
-678 SKKMR
+678 SRKMR
-683 NTMALG
+683 NTLALG
-689 AVFSLLI
+689 SVFSLLI
-696 ALLGLIG
+696 ALLGLLG
-703 FIKDESLRRS
+703 FIQDESLRRS

-724 TTRDILGVFAT
+724 TTRDILGVFAR

-740 SAVMAVIACM
+740 SAVMAVVACIGVFF
-750 AAYFVAHK
+750 AARR

-782 LIVLGVVVLNCLRIA
+782 AIVLGVVVLNCLRIA

>member
-1 MAQNA
+1 MKKYSD
-6 AIVPCCGTLTAPNDY
+6 ILI
-21 PLNKVRTKND
+21 KV
-31 IFIKILSLGIGLAVG
+31 LSLGIGLAVC

-70 CIRTWYSQHG
+70 TIRTWYSQQG

-86 QVSGAVSV
+86 QVSGAVPV

-99 VPGVEVGTRT
+99 VPGIEVGTRT

-144 ILAGNPVKI
+144 ILAGEPVKA

-167 EKILRSAQDDIST
+167 EKLGGLQEC
-180 VIGRQIYNED
+180 IGKQIANTD
-190 MAGLKL
+190 MDGLKMT
-196 PIEGVFEDF
+196 IEGVFDDF

-215 LLAIETYGKQSTDNW
+215 LLSMDTYGKRSTDNW
-230 LGNDRYKG
+230 LVNDRYKG
-238 YVKLM
+238 YVKLA
-243 PGVDPNTLT
+243 PGIDPNTLS

-261 HQPLAQIEAQGTSL
+261 HQPLEQMEAQGISL
-275 RYFLKPFSTL
+275 RYFLSPFSTM
-285 HTSDPEVKSQVIL
+285 HTSSPKVKTQVIL
-298 LSIVAALLIL
+298 LSIIAALLII

-317 VISSLVKRSKE
+317 VISSMVKRSKE

-340 HIYGM
+340 HIYWM
-345 LTKEALLHILLSL
+345 LTKESLLHMSLSL
-358 VLAGAIIFAGRS
+358 VIAAIIIFAGRG

-385 PQSIVAIV
+385 PQSIVAIA
-393 AVILFVLVISIV
+393 AVLLLVLVISIV
-405 VPAELYQRIPVYA
+405 VPAELYQRIPVLA
-418 ALKNYTENSRNWKLG
+418 AIKNHTENSRRWKLSLIG
-433 LLGFQVLIN
+433 VQVLIN
-442 VFLVVMMLIIGR
+442 VFLVVMMLIIGS
-454 QYQKVSHA
+454 QYQKVSNA

-473 FDMFDGDRQALTR
+473 FDLFDGDRHAQVR
-486 AHQTLKS
+486 AVETLRR
-493 LPEVSAVAAAY
+493 LPEVSGVAASY
-504 NLPFQGSS
+504 NLPYMGSN
-512 GDNVYLPDDDRELF
+512 GDNVYLPEDDRELF

-532 ECSSDFYD
+532 ECSPEFYE
-540 LMGIQFLEGR
+540 LLNIRFVEGR
-550 APKDS
+550 APRDS
-555 SEIVV
+555 SEVVV
-560 DEKFVAKMAE
+560 DEKFVQKMAY

-584 ITGHDRS
+584 ITGHGGNGMMDK
-591 RDSGRSYFTIS
+591 GYFTIS

-613 TGVDPRPSALFY
+613 QDVDERPGALFY
-625 GEIGSMSSWMPHTF
+625 GEIGSMAHWMPHIL
-639 FKVHPEALPKV
+639 FKVRPDALEKVRGALNEALPDK
-650 RQALEQALEGHEI
+650 EI
-663 NIVSYEEQMRAAYDD
+663 NIVSYAEEMRAAYAD

-689 AVFSLLI
+689 VVFSLLI

-724 TTRDILGVFAT
+724 TTQDILSIFAA

-740 SAVMAVIACM
+740 SAVMAVIAC
-750 AAYFVAHK
+750 AAAFFVAHK

-771 LYFIGGAVLVL
+771 LYFIGGAALTL
-782 LIVLGVVVLNCLRIA
+782 LIVLSVVVLNCLKIA
-797 RANPVESLKNE
+797 QANPVDSLKNE

>member
-1 MAQNA
+1 M
-6 AIVPCCGTLTAPNDY
+6 
-21 PLNKVRTKND
+21 KTKND
-31 IFIKILSLGIGLAVG
+31 ILIKVLSLSIGLSVG

-70 CIRTWYSQHG
+70 TIRNYYSQHG

-86 QVSGAVSV
+86 QVSGAVPV

-99 VPGVEVGTRT
+99 VPGIEVGTRT

-144 ILAGNPVKI
+144 ILAGEPVKA

-167 EKILRSAQDDIST
+167 EKLGGLQEC
-180 VIGRQIYNED
+180 IGKQIANAD
-190 MAGLKL
+190 MDGLKL
-196 PIEGVFEDF
+196 TIEGVFEDF

-215 LLAIETYGKQSTDNW
+215 LLSMDTYGKRSTDNW

-238 YVKLM
+238 YVKLA
-243 PGVDPNTLT
+243 PGIDPNTLS

-261 HQPLAQIEAQGTSL
+261 HQPLEQMEAQGISL
-275 RYFLKPFSTL
+275 RYFLSPFSTM
-285 HTSDPEVKSQVIL
+285 HTSSPKVKTQVIL
-298 LSIVAALLIL
+298 LSIIAALLII

-317 VISSLVKRSKE
+317 VISSMVKRSKE

-340 HIYGM
+340 HIYWM
-345 LTKEALLHILLSL
+345 LTKESLLHMSLSL
-358 VLAGAIIFAGRS
+358 VIAAIIIFAGRG

-385 PQSIVAIV
+385 PQSIVAIA
-393 AVILFVLVISIV
+393 AVLLLVLVISIV
-405 VPAELYQRIPVYA
+405 VPAELYQRIPVLA
-418 ALKNYTENSRNWKLG
+418 AIKNHTENSRRWKLSLIG
-433 LLGFQVLIN
+433 VQVLIN
-442 VFLVVMMLIIGR
+442 VFLVVMMLIIGS
-454 QYQKVSHA
+454 QYQKVSNA

-473 FDMFDGDRQALTR
+473 FDLFDGDRHAQVR
-486 AHQTLKS
+486 AVETLNR
-493 LPEVSAVAAAY
+493 LPEVSGVAASY
-504 NLPFQGSS
+504 NLPYAGSN
-512 GDNVYLPDDDRELF
+512 GDNVYLPEDDRELF

-532 ECSSDFYD
+532 ECSEGFYD
-540 LMGIQFLEGR
+540 LMGIEFLEGR
-550 APKDS
+550 APRDS

-560 DEKFVAKMAE
+560 DEKFVKKIAE

-584 ITGHDRS
+584 ITGH
-591 RDSGRSYFTIS
+591 GGNGMMGKGYFTIS

-613 TGVDPRPSALFY
+613 QDVDERPGALFY
-625 GEIGSMSSWMPHTF
+625 GEIGSMAHWMPHIL
-639 FKVHPEALPKV
+639 FKVRPDALEKVRGALNEALPDK
-650 RQALEQALEGHEI
+650 EI
-663 NIVSYEEQMRAAYDD
+663 NIVSYAEEMRAAYAD

-689 AVFSLLI
+689 VVFSLLI

-724 TTRDILGVFAT
+724 TTRNILSIFAK

-740 SAVMAVIACM
+740 SAVMAVIAC
-750 AAYFVAHK
+750 AAAFFVAHK

-771 LYFIGGAVLVL
+771 LYFIGGAALTL
-782 LIVLGVVVLNCLRIA
+782 LIVLSVVVLNCLKIA
-797 RANPVESLKNE
+797 RANPVDSLKNE

>member
-1 MAQNA
+1 M
-6 AIVPCCGTLTAPNDY
+6 I
-21 PLNKVRTKND
+21 KV
-31 IFIKILSLGIGLAVG
+31 LSLGVGLAVG

-70 CIRTWYSQHG
+70 NINTWYSMQG
-80 DEHDYG
+80 EEKDYG
-86 QVSGAVSV
+86 QVSGAVAV

-99 VPGVEVGTRT
+99 IPGVEAGTRT
-109 TYVFNG
+109 TFVFNG

-120 EDGNKLKAT
+120 EDGNKLKGT
-129 LVCADTCFFKVFDRP
+129 LVCADTCFFQVFDRP
-144 ILAGNPVKI
+144 ILAGDPVKA
-153 LGKWGGVM
+153 LGKWGSVM

-180 VIGRQIYNED
+180 VIGKQIYNED
-190 MAGLKL
+190 MSDLKL
-196 PIEGVFEDF
+196 TIEGVFEDF
-205 PKNGS
+205 PKNGT

-215 LLAIETYGKQSTDNW
+215 LLSMDTYGKQSTDNW

-243 PGVDPNTLT
+243 PGVDPATLT

-261 HQPLAQIEAQGTSL
+261 HQPLEQIEAQGTSL
-275 RYFLKPFSTL
+275 RYFLKPFSKM

-317 VISSLVKRSKE
+317 VISSMVKRSKE

-345 LTKEALLHILLSL
+345 LTKEALLHIVLSMA
-358 VLAGAIIFAGRS
+358 LAAVIIFAGRS
-370 IVENLLGVPFQTLLV
+370 IVENLLGVPFTTLLV
-385 PQSIVAIV
+385 PQSIVAIG
-393 AVILFVLVISIV
+393 AVLAFVLIISIV

-433 LLGFQVLIN
+433 LLGIQVLIN

-462 DTGYDYKNLYY
+462 DTGYDYDNLYY
-473 FDMFDGDRQALTR
+473 ISIFDGDRQAITR
-486 AHQTLKS
+486 AVRALES
-493 LPEVSAVAAAY
+493 LPEVSGVATAY
-504 NLPFQGSS
+504 NLPYNGSN

-532 ECSSDFYD
+532 ECSGGFYD
-540 LMGIQFLEGR
+540 LMGIEFLEGR
-550 APKDS
+550 APRDS

-560 DEKFVAKMAE
+560 DEKFVKKIAE

-575 DGAVGKQVF
+575 DGAIGKQVF

-591 RDSGRSYFTIS
+591 RNSERSYFTIS
-602 GVYKSYLIGNL
+602 GVYKSYIIGNL
-613 TGVDPRPSALFY
+613 TGVDERPSALFY
-625 GEIGSMSSWMPHTF
+625 GDIGSMSSWMPHVM
-639 FKVHPEALPKV
+639 FKLRDSSTSLGMAKEAL
-650 RQALEQALEGHEI
+650 ESALEGREI
-663 NIVSYEEQMRAAYDD
+663 NIFSYEEQMRAAYDD

-689 AVFSLLI
+689 SVFSLLI

-724 TTRDILGVFAT
+724 TTQDILGIFAI

-740 SAVMAVIACM
+740 SAVMAVIACVG
-750 AAYFVAHK
+750 AFFVARR

-771 LYFIGGAVLVL
+771 ILFIGGAVLVL
-782 LIVLGVVVLNCLRIA
+782 LIVLGVVILNCLRIA
-797 RANPVESLKNE
+797 SANPVESLKNE

>member
-1 MAQNA
+1 M
-6 AIVPCCGTLTAPNDY
+6 
-21 PLNKVRTKND
+21 KTKND
-31 IFIKILSLGIGLAVG
+31 ILIKVLSLSIGLSVG

-70 CIRTWYSQHG
+70 TIRTWYSQQG

-86 QVSGAVSV
+86 QVSGAVAV

-99 VPGVEVGTRT
+99 VPGVECGTRT

-144 ILAGNPVKI
+144 ILAGEPVKA
-153 LGKWGGVM
+153 LGKWGSVM
-161 VSRSFA
+161 VNRSFA
-167 EKILRSAQDDIST
+167 EKMGGVQEC
-180 VIGRQIYNED
+180 IGKQIANAD
-190 MAGLKL
+190 MDGLKMT
-196 PIEGVFEDF
+196 IEGVFEDF

-215 LLAIETYGKQSTDNW
+215 LLSMDTYGKRSTDNW

-238 YVKLM
+238 YVKLA
-243 PGVDPNTLT
+243 PGIDPNTLS

-261 HQPLAQIEAQGTSL
+261 HQPLEQMEAQGISM
-275 RYFLKPFSTL
+275 RYFLSPFSTM
-285 HTSDPEVKSQVIL
+285 HTSSPKVKTQVIL
-298 LSIVAALLIL
+298 LSIIAALLII

-317 VISSLVKRSKE
+317 VISSMVKRSKE

-345 LTKEALLHILLSL
+345 LTKEASTHILLSMG
-358 VLAGAIIFAGRS
+358 LAAVIIFAGRG

-385 PQSIVAIV
+385 PQSIVAIA
-393 AVILFVLVISIV
+393 AVLVLVLVISIV

-418 ALKNYTENSRNWKLG
+418 ALKNYTENSRRWKLG
-433 LLGFQVLIN
+433 LLGVQVLIN
-442 VFLVVMMLIIGR
+442 VFLVVMMLIIGS

-462 DTGYDYKNLYY
+462 NTGYDYKNLYY
-473 FDMFDGDRQALTR
+473 FDLFDGDRQAQVR
-486 AHQTLKS
+486 AVETLNR
-493 LPEVSAVAAAY
+493 LPEVSGVAASY
-504 NLPFQGSS
+504 NLPYAGSN

-532 ECSSDFYD
+532 ECSEGFYD
-540 LMGIQFLEGR
+540 LMGIEFLEGR
-550 APKDS
+550 APRDS

-560 DEKFVAKMAE
+560 DEKFVKKIAE

-584 ITGHDRS
+584 ITGHDGKGIM
-591 RDSGRSYFTIS
+591 DKGHFTIS

-613 TGVDPRPSALFY
+613 QDVDERPGALFY
-625 GEIGSMSSWMPHTF
+625 GEIGSMAHWMPHIL
-639 FKVHPEALPKV
+639 FKVRPDALEKVRDALNEALPDK
-650 RQALEQALEGHEI
+650 EI
-663 NIVSYEEQMRAAYDD
+663 NIVSYAEEMRAAYAD

-689 AVFSLLI
+689 VVFSLLI

-724 TTRDILGVFAT
+724 TTQDILGIFAA

-740 SAVMAVIACM
+740 SAVMAVIAC
-750 AAYFVAHK
+750 AAAFFVAHK

-782 LIVLGVVVLNCLRIA
+782 LIVLGVVVLNCLKIA
-797 RANPVESLKNE
+797 RANPVDSLKNE

>member
-1 MAQNA
+1 MRHNSD
-6 AIVPCCGTLTAPNDY
+6 ILI
-21 PLNKVRTKND
+21 KV
-31 IFIKILSLGIGLAVG
+31 LSLGIGLAVG

-120 EDGNKLKAT
+120 EEGNKLKAT

-180 VIGRQIYNED
+180 VIGKQIYNED

-345 LTKEALLHILLSL
+345 LTKEALLHIVLSL
-358 VLAGAIIFAGRS
+358 AIAAVIIFAGRG

-385 PQSIVAIV
+385 PQSIVAII
-393 AVILFVLVISIV
+393 AVLLFVLVISIV

-433 LLGFQVLIN
+433 LLGVQVLIN

-454 QYQKVSHA
+454 QYQKVSNA

-473 FDMFDGDRQALTR
+473 FDMFDGDRQALVR
-486 AHQTLKS
+486 AAETLRS
-493 LPEVSAVAAAY
+493 LPEVSGVAASY

-532 ECSSDFYD
+532 ECSSNFYD
-540 LMGIQFLEGR
+540 LMGIKFLEGR
-550 APKDS
+550 APRDS

-584 ITGHDRS
+584 VTGHDRS
-591 RDSGRSYFTIS
+591 RDTDRSYFTIS

-650 RQALEQALEGHEI
+650 RQALEQALEGREI

-740 SAVMAVIACM
+740 SAVMAVIACI

-771 LYFIGGAVLVL
+771 IYFIGGAALVL

>member
-1 MAQNA
+1 M
-6 AIVPCCGTLTAPNDY
+6 
-21 PLNKVRTKND
+21 KSKND
-31 IFIKILSLGIGLAVG
+31 ILIKVLSLGIGLAVG

-70 CIRTWYSQHG
+70 TINTWYSQHG
-80 DEHDYG
+80 DEGDYG
-86 QVSGAVSV
+86 QVSGAVAV

-99 VPGVEVGTRT
+99 VPGVEEGTRT
-109 TYVFNG
+109 TSVFSG

-120 EDGNKLKAT
+120 ESGNKLKAK

-144 ILAGNPVKI
+144 ILAGDPTKTLN
-153 LGKWGGVM
+153 KWGCVM

-167 EKILRSAQDDIST
+167 EKLVDSSASPQNDNVILSGAKDLSS
-180 VIGRQIYNED
+180 VIGKQICNLD
-190 MAGLKL
+190 QADFKGT
-196 PIEGVFEDF
+196 IEGVFEDF

-215 LLAIETYGKQSTDNW
+215 LLSMATYSEWSTTNW
-230 LGNDRYKG
+230 MGNDRYKG
-238 YVKLM
+238 YVKLA
-243 PGVDPNTLT
+243 PGVDPATLT
-252 DAIRKMQEA
+252 DAIRKMQEV
-261 HQPLAQIEAQGTSL
+261 HQHIDEFEAQGLQL
-275 RYFLKPFSTL
+275 RYYLKPFIKL
-285 HTSDPEVKSQVIL
+285 HTSSQGVRTQIIL

-328 VGVRKCYGAEGK
+328 VGVRKCYGAEGR

-345 LTKEALLHILLSL
+345 LTKEASVHIALSL
-358 VLAGAIIFAGRS
+358 ALAALIIFAGRS

-385 PQSIVAIV
+385 PQSIVAIG
-393 AVILFVLVISIV
+393 AVILLVLVISIV

-433 LLGFQVLIN
+433 LLGVQVLIN

-454 QYQKVSHA
+454 QYQKVSNA

-473 FDMFDGDRQALTR
+473 FDMFDGDRQALAR
-486 AHQTLKS
+486 AAQTLQN

-504 NLPFQGSS
+504 NLPFAGSS

-532 ECSSDFYD
+532 ECSADFYD
-540 LMGIQFLEGR
+540 LLGIQFLEGR
-550 APKDS
+550 APRDTM
-555 SEIVV
+555 EIAV

-584 ITGHDRS
+584 VTGHAPISED
-591 RDSGRSYFTIS
+591 DGIPYYFTIS
-602 GVYKSYLIGNL
+602 GVYKSYIIGNL

-639 FKVHPEALPKV
+639 FKVQPEALPKV
-650 RQALEQALEGHEI
+650 RQALEQALEGREI
-663 NIVSYEEQMRAAYDD
+663 NIQSYEEQMRAAYAD
-678 SKKMR
+678 SRKMR

-689 AVFSLLI
+689 AIFSLLI
-696 ALLGLIG
+696 ALLGLLG
-703 FIKDESLRRS
+703 FIRDESLRRS

-724 TTRDILGVFAT
+724 TTHDILGVFAT
-735 DIMKL
+735 EIMKL
-740 SAVMAVIACM
+740 SLVMAVAAC
-750 AAYFVAHK
+750 AGAFFVGRK

-765 KVSLNP
+765 KVSLSP
-771 LYFIGGAVLVL
+771 IYFIGGAVLVL
-782 LIVLGVVVLNCLRIA
+782 AIVLAVVVLNCLHIV

>member
-1 MAQNA
+1 MRM
-6 AIVPCCGTLTAPNDY
+6 
-21 PLNKVRTKND
+21 KRKND
-31 IFIKILSLGIGLAVG
+31 ILIKVLSLGVGLAVG
-46 IVLIAKVFFELSY
+46 IVRIAKVFFELSY

-70 CIRTWYSQHG
+70 TINTWYSHQG
-80 DEHDYG
+80 EEKDYG
-86 QVSGAVSV
+86 QVSGAVAV
-94 GFMEE
+94 GFMDE
-99 VPGVEVGTRT
+99 VPGVEAGTRT
-109 TYVFNG
+109 TFLFNG

-120 EDGNKLKAT
+120 EEGNKLKAT
-129 LVCADTCFFKVFDRP
+129 LVCADTCFFQVFDRP
-144 ILAGNPVKI
+144 ILSGDPVKV
-153 LGKWGGVM
+153 LGKWGSVM
-161 VSRSFA
+161 VNRSFA
-167 EKILRSAQDDIST
+167 EKIGGVQEC
-180 VIGRQIYNED
+180 IGKQIANAD
-190 MAGLKL
+190 MDGLKL
-196 PIEGVFEDF
+196 TIEGVFEDF

-215 LLAIETYGKQSTDNW
+215 LLSMDTYGKNSTDNW

-243 PGVDPNTLT
+243 PSVDPNTLT

-261 HQPLAQIEAQGTSL
+261 HQPLERIEAQGTSL
-275 RYFLKPFSTL
+275 KYFLKPFSKM

-317 VISSLVKRSKE
+317 VISSMVKRSKE

-358 VLAGAIIFAGRS
+358 ALAFVIIFAGRS

-385 PQSIVAIV
+385 PQSMMAII
-393 AVILFVLVISIV
+393 AVLVFVLVISIV

-433 LLGFQVLIN
+433 LLGVQVLIN

-454 QYQKVSHA
+454 QYQKVSNA
-462 DTGYDYKNLYY
+462 DTGYNYDNLY
-473 FDMFDGDRQALTR
+473 FISLFDGDRQAITR
-486 AHQTLKS
+486 AVRTLES
-493 LPEVSAVAAAY
+493 LPEVSGVATAY
-504 NLPFQGSS
+504 NLPFNGSN

-532 ECSSDFYD
+532 ECSDGFYD
-540 LMGIQFLEGR
+540 LMGIEFLEGR
-550 APKDS
+550 APRDS

-560 DEKFVAKMAE
+560 DEKFVKKMAE

-591 RDSGRSYFTIS
+591 SDTERRYFTIS

-625 GEIGSMSSWMPHTF
+625 GEIGSMSSWMPHVL
-639 FKVHPEALPKV
+639 FKLDASANGLSMTKK
-650 RQALEQALEGHEI
+650 ALEQALEGREI
-663 NIVSYEEQMRAAYDD
+663 NIVSYEEEMRAAYSD

-683 NTMALG
+683 DTMAIG

-703 FIKDESLRRS
+703 FIRDESLRRS

-724 TTRDILGVFAT
+724 TTRDILGTFAK

-740 SAVMAVIACM
+740 SVVMAVIACV
-750 AAYFVAHK
+750 AAFFVAHK

-782 LIVLGVVVLNCLRIA
+782 LVVLGVVVLNCLRIA